1 MSGPPQQPRPIETD
15 DVIVLLLGAP
25 GGTEAPGSLEGVTR
39 LEKLIFLLE
48 RETPVRSWLTEVAD
62 FRSDRFGPFSAEI
75 YKAIDSLWAYGLLED
90 SARFAEDSE
99 DRWETVNVVGKD
111 VDEYTTR
118 TFKLTER
125 GVRYYDAL
133 IAELP
138 KDAEA
143 VLRSFKEQFARLPLR
158 QLVRYVYERYPEY
171 TDKSEIRDKIL
182 GR

>member
-1 MSGPPQQPRPIETD
+1 MAGPPQQPRPIETD
-15 DVIVLLLGAP
+15 DVVVLLCGAP
-25 GGTEAPGSLEGVTR
+25 GGPQPRGSLEGVTR

-48 RETPVRSWLTEVAD
+48 RETPVRTWLTEVAD

-75 YKAIDSLWAYGLLED
+75 YKAVDSLWAYGLLED
-90 SARFAEDSE
+90 SARFADDAE

-111 VDEYTTR
+111 VDEFTTR

-125 GVRYYDAL
+125 GLRYYDAL

-138 KDAEA
+138 DNAETVLQTFKD
-143 VLRSFKEQFARLPLR
+143 RFARLPLR